1 MTHHKFMPSCNRVT
15 RTHSYLLMFEHI
27 MNMTYKFKVLYLLR
41 VGCLGT
47 ETVKLKKEVLT
58 MFLELLSNKPI
69 FVILQEY

>member
-1 MTHHKFMPSCNRVT
+1 
-15 RTHSYLLMFEHI
+15 